1 MISMIG
7 KKIKLNLKEGHVI
20 DKIIVNTKNDYFS
33 LILRLPATK
42 DAGRVRKCINTI
54 LGREENVRFFR
65 TVSEKGQN
73 EFMQETLRKIKKRRE
88 LFVVG
93 EANKKIILIAALIRG
108 DFKVDEHVAD
118 FVIGVMNEYRGYG
131 IGTKVAEALFAI
143 APEFG
148 ITVIKS
154 SYDVEND
161 KVKNFYKK
169 FGFAEIGRMPYT
181 RNVKGKLHD
190 EALVVKKL

>member
-1 MISMIG
+1 MNL
-7 KKIKLNLKEGHVI
+7 KLKEGFVI
-20 DKIIVNTKNDYFS
+20 DKVVVNTKDDYFS
-33 LILRLPATK
+33 LIIRLPTMK
-42 DAGRVRKCINTI
+42 DAARVRKCINTI

-65 TVSEKGQN
+65 TVTEKGQN
-73 EFMQETLRKIKKRRE
+73 QFMQETLQKIRKHRE

-93 EANKKIILIAALIRG
+93 EVNKKIILIAALIRG

-118 FVIGVMNEYRGYG
+118 FVIGVLDEYRGYG
-131 IGTKVAEALFAI
+131 IGTKAAEVLFAI

-169 FGFAEIGRMPYT
+169 FGFSEIGRMPYT

-190 EALVVKKL
+190 EVLVVKKL